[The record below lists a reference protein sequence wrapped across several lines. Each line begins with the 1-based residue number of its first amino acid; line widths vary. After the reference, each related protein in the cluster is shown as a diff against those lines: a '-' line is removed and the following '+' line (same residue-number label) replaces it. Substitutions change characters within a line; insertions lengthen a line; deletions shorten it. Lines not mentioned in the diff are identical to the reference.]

1 LPAWARNQSFSQSTF
16 AEREIAI
23 RVVEQTPDRP
33 LIEIRPGGLMILCVG
48 LFLMSLAIGFGMRLF
63 IPTIAGLA
71 GFDILPGLSSLP
83 LMPGTTALGYAS
95 AVPLLVAVLLIK
107 TRRLTLDRPAGQVT
121 LATRG
126 VFGRGGKIWPMA
138 DLQGANPVV
147 SRSHNSGT
155 TCRAVLRFAG
165 SGDVPVTPCSTRGPG
180 PSRTVDAI
188 DGWLCWKPPAPS
200 RDVARGLASQRG
212 LTAVFDR
219 SIKPQVF

>member
-1 LPAWARNQSFSQSTF
+1 M
-16 AEREIAI
+16 
-23 RVVEQTPDRP
+23 EQTPDRP

-63 IPTIAGLA
+63 VPTIAGLA

-126 VFGRGGKIWPMA
+126 VFGRGGKTRPLA
-138 DLQGANPVV
+138 DLQGANPMV

-165 SGDVPVTPCSTRGPG
+165 SGDVSVTPCSTRGPVS
-180 PSRTVDAI
+180 SRTVDAI

-200 RDVARGLASQRG
+200 KGVARGLAS
-212 LTAVFDR
+212 
-219 SIKPQVF
+219 